1 AQPGLSKPSTACT
14 FSSLPRDVLQ
24 FDPTMEQ
31 GFLYMDLTFSHL
43 LQDDDPG
50 FDFWD
55 SADAFYAPPIAISMS
70 TRIISSPDLAGT
82 EAGSSRSRSQ
92 RPIGLE
98 ADGFDEQEGAGS
110 GSGTGPGGQHNQ
122 IRPTTSSFSLPL
134 PPLIPNTHR
143 ARRSSSP
150 TITTQRPRPSHSPP
164 GLSLLGFQTP
174 PRSRATNLSSENLDL
189 PPINLRENETSG
201 QYSRSRA
208 LENLLLA
215 TNIGD
220 SDLDDLADAE
230 FSSPSTYPSF
240 TNTDPHQSQALTPGV
255 SQTAALQASISAPH
269 RAAANSATTAP
280 RDPSAARHCISNF
293 LGLERST
300 TQLSSSTNAAGESQS
315 TLPIFDSFDES
326 DLFDSPA
333 SSFSDA
339 MPPALRRSAA
349 SRTGSTH
356 ASKRQRT
363 STAAA
368 NGNTISSR
376 QSPRQKKSSAPKK
389 EMDVEELFGSSPPPR
404 AFIDLETNED
414 YDTVDLTETNEI
426 PDEIKQPEKDD
437 RIKLAAFQCVI
448 CMDDCSN
455 LTVTHCGHLYCAS
468 CLHQSLCVDATKG
481 KCPMCRQKL
490 DTKARG
496 NYSSKTKG
504 YWPLE
509 LKLMTATR
517 KGKRKANT
525 LS

>member
-1 AQPGLSKPSTACT
+1 
-14 FSSLPRDVLQ
+14 
-24 FDPTMEQ
+24 MEQ

-43 LQDDDPG
+43 LQDDDP
-50 FDFWD
+50 DLDLFWNPT
-55 SADAFYAPPIAISMS
+55 DAFYAPPIAISMS

-82 EAGSSRSRSQ
+82 EAGSSSSRSQ

-98 ADGFDEQEGAGS
+98 IDAVEGEEGAGS
-110 GSGTGPGGQHNQ
+110 GTGGQYNQ

-134 PPLIPNTHR
+134 PPLIPNTRR
-143 ARRSSSP
+143 AHRSSSP
-150 TITTQRPRPSHSPP
+150 TTTTQQPRPSHSPP
-164 GLSLLGFQTP
+164 GLPLLDIQTP
-174 PRSRATNLSSENLDL
+174 PRRRATNLPPANVELL
-189 PPINLRENETSG
+189 PINGRENEHLG
-201 QYSRSRA
+201 QHSRSRD
-208 LENLLLA
+208 LENLLLSA
-215 TNIGD
+215 NFGD
-220 SDLDDLADAE
+220 PDLVDFVDGD

-240 TNTDPHQSQALTPGV
+240 TNTDPQPSQVLTSGV

-269 RAAANSATTAP
+269 RAVANSATTAP
-280 RDPSAARHCISNF
+280 RDPSAAHHCISNF
-293 LGLERST
+293 LGPERST

-315 TLPIFDSFDES
+315 TLPIFDFFDES
-326 DLFDSPA
+326 DILFDSPA

-339 MPPALRRSAA
+339 MPPALRRSVTAA
-349 SRTGSTH
+349 TPRPGSTH
-356 ASKRQRT
+356 TGKRRRT

-368 NGNTISSR
+368 NGNTISKRPS
-376 QSPRQKKSSAPKK
+376 SRQKKSSAPKK
-389 EMDVEELFGSSPPPR
+389 EMEVEELFGSSPPPR
-404 AFIDLETNED
+404 AFVDLETNED

-426 PDEIKQPEKDD
+426 PDDIEKPEKDD

-448 CMDDCSN
+448 CMDDCNN

-468 CLHQSLCVDATKG
+468 CLHQSLSVDATKG

-490 DTKARG
+490 DMKTRE

>member
-1 AQPGLSKPSTACT
+1 
-14 FSSLPRDVLQ
+14 
-24 FDPTMEQ
+24 MEQ

-122 IRPTTSSFSLPL
+122 IRPTASSFSLPL

>member
-1 AQPGLSKPSTACT
+1 
-14 FSSLPRDVLQ
+14 
-24 FDPTMEQ
+24 
-31 GFLYMDLTFSHL
+31 
-43 LQDDDPG
+43 
-50 FDFWD
+50 
-55 SADAFYAPPIAISMS
+55 MS

-98 ADGFDEQEGAGS
+98 ADGFDEQEGTGS

-143 ARRSSSP
+143 AR
-150 TITTQRPRPSHSPP
+150 I
-164 GLSLLGFQTP
+164 
-174 PRSRATNLSSENLDL
+174 
-189 PPINLRENETSG
+189 
-201 QYSRSRA
+201 
-208 LENLLLA
+208 
-215 TNIGD
+215 
-220 SDLDDLADAE
+220 
-230 FSSPSTYPSF
+230 
-240 TNTDPHQSQALTPGV
+240 

-280 RDPSAARHCISNF
+280 RDPSAAHHCISNF

-349 SRTGSTH
+349 ARTGSTH

-389 EMDVEELFGSSPPPR
+389 EMDVEELFGSSPSPR

-426 PDEIKQPEKDD
+426 PNEIKQPEKDD
-437 RIKLAAFQCVI
+437 RIKLAAFQCAI
-448 CMDDCSN
+448 FI
-455 LTVTHCGHLYCAS
+455 A
-468 CLHQSLCVDATKG
+468 LHACISPFA
-481 KCPMCRQKL
+481 
-490 DTKARG
+490 
-496 NYSSKTKG
+496 
-504 YWPLE
+504 
-509 LKLMTATR
+509 
-517 KGKRKANT
+517 
-525 LS
+525 